1 MRKTTL
7 CYISRIQGSG
17 EKEYLMLRR
26 TAKKNDGSV
35 GKWMGVG
42 GKIENDETPDSCIL
56 REVKEETGLE
66 IKNYNLRGIVYYYS
80 DIWEDE
86 IMYLYSADAFT
97 GELID
102 YCDEGELQWIAENK
116 LMELNMWEG
125 DIHFLKPLLAN
136 EDNIRL
142 KLRYEGDKLV
152 SWENISD

>member
-1 MRKTTL
+1 MIPEIL
-7 CYISRIQGSG
+7 
-17 EKEYLMLRR
+17 
-26 TAKKNDGSV
+26 D
-35 GKWMGVG
+35 
-42 GKIENDETPDSCIL
+42 KIA
-56 REVKEETGLE
+56 
-66 IKNYNLRGIVYYYS
+66 
-80 DIWEDE
+80 EDE